1 MKKPLTSD
9 DSEIPKVEARN
20 GRFKKGVSGN
30 PKGRPPGSRNKATL
44 AMLEFLEGEG
54 PSLMCRAVELA
65 QAGNMVALK
74 LCLERLLPPQKERPV
89 VVDLP
94 AIKSPED
101 VQAAYNKLFEAIAEG
116 IISPAEAKL
125 LSGLIDKQGEV
136 VERAAMEQRLE
147 DLEKHV
153 FKK

>member
-1 MKKPLTSD
+1 
-9 DSEIPKVEARN
+9 
-20 GRFKKGVSGN
+20 
-30 PKGRPPGSRNKATL
+30 
-44 AMLEFLEGEG
+44 
-54 PSLMCRAVELA
+54 MCRAVELA
-65 QAGNMVALK
+65 QAGNTAALK

-147 DLEKHV
+147 DLEEHV

>member
-1 MKKPLTSD
+1 MDKPIFLENGDVPT
-9 DSEIPKVEARN
+9 IEARN

-44 AMLEFLEGEG
+44 AMMEFLEGEG

-65 QAGNMVALK
+65 QAGNTAALK

-94 AIKSPED
+94 AIKFPED
-101 VQAAYNKLFEAIAEG
+101 VQAAYNKLFEAIGEG
-116 IISPAEAKL
+116 AISPAEAKL

-136 VERAAMEQRLE
+136 VERAAMVQRLE